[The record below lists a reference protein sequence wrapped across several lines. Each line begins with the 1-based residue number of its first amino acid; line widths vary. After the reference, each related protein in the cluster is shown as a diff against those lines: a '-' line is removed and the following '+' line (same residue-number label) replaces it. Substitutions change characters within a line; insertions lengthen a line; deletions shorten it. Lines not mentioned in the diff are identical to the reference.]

1 MYALDIFLKILL
13 DIDFF
18 GIKPKFNIN
27 NKYSY
32 GTYYGAIVS
41 IFICILLSIIFFM
54 QFFKIIL
61 HSEPTLITT
70 IYNDEDPKKLNIT
83 PNNFILTFSLQ
94 DINYNNYIN
103 ESIYFVSAS
112 LANVNLYPNGTN
124 HLVEKNLSLIKC
136 SDYNFSL
143 IPDYFKN
150 LPLNN
155 LYCINESLISIQG
168 QFKKNI
174 WSYINLRFYICNK
187 TEDNLNKCASEN
199 EIKSRLNGGYIGIFM
214 TDFNVIPTNF
224 SNPSNIF
231 GTNVYNSFSIKNHV
245 DYWMYLKPIEVITD
259 NGYFME
265 NKKKD
270 DFFGL
275 DYSKSDIYYLDDN
288 SNFLTIIIRVSPR
301 RDVYE
306 RSYLKIQGAAATIGG
321 MINLSIFIG
330 ELITYF
336 FNLTLYKHFFLQFF
350 NTEEKLFKY
359 QPNKVKIRK
368 LKSHRINSNIRP
380 KLNTN
385 NNNSINKRRIKV
397 KSENNLNNVISLKK
411 DNKNLNTEKTN
422 LNNNK
427 DNNNSLIKNDSK
439 QNLNI
444 ILYNDYLNENNYIN
458 NDDNNIEKKQIKYKV
473 HYSNNLLKIKNLKN
487 MYNFRTRASIFNINN
502 QNLNKIKNDNKTLIL
517 NSSNNNLIEN
527 EIDNNKNNNNIE
539 ENSIFSSEV
548 KFPIINFRQKRLK
561 KYVFCTKIF
570 CRRRCC
576 LKVSDIH
583 KNFSKLNFLFDL
595 IHFLKTKNEI
605 NLIKNEIYNHEQKR
619 ALNTMYTFDSDF
631 YHEKLAYD
639 LIIIEHKN

>member
-18 GIKPKFNIN
+18 GIKPKFNIK

-124 HLVEKNLSLIKC
+124 HLIEKNLSLIKC

-143 IPDYFKN
+143 IPEYFKN

-187 TEDNLNKCASEN
+187 TDDNLNKCASEN

-214 TDFNVIPTNF
+214 TDFNVIPNNY

-231 GTNVYNSFSIKNHV
+231 GTNVYNSFSIRNHV

-288 SNFLTIIIRVSPR
+288 SNFLTVIIRVSPR

-330 ELITYF
+330 QLITYF

-350 NTEEKLFKY
+350 NTEDKLFKY

-368 LKSHRINSNIRP
+368 LKSHRNNTNFRP
-380 KLNTN
+380 KLNTY
-385 NNNSINKRRIKV
+385 NNSVNKKRIKV
-397 KSENNLNNVISLKK
+397 KSENNLNNVIILKK
-411 DNKNLNTEKTN
+411 DNNNLKAEKTN
-422 LNNNK
+422 LNNK

-444 ILYNDYLNENNYIN
+444 ILYNDNCNLNENNCIN
-458 NDDNNIEKKQIKYKV
+458 NNNDNTEKKQIKYKV

-487 MYNFRTRASIFNINN
+487 LYNFRARNSIFNINN
-502 QNLNKIKNDNKTLIL
+502 QNLNKNKNDNKTLIL
-517 NSSNNNLIEN
+517 NSTNNLIEN
-527 EIDNNKNNNNIE
+527 KIDNNKNNNIIE

-561 KYVFCTKIF
+561 KYVLCTKIF

-605 NLIKNEIYNHEQKR
+605 NLIKNEIFNHKQKR

-639 LIIIEHKN
+639 LIIIKHKN

>member
-1 MYALDIFLKILL
+1 MYVLDKFLKILI

-18 GIKPKFNIN
+18 AIKPKFNIN

-32 GTYYGAIVS
+32 GTYYGAIIS
-41 IFICILLSIIFFM
+41 ICICIVLSIVFFT

-83 PNNFILTFSLQ
+83 PNNFVLTFSLQ

-103 ESIYFVSAS
+103 ESIYFVSAT
-112 LANVNLYPNGTN
+112 LANVNLLPNGSNNVIET
-124 HLVEKNLSLIKC
+124 NLSVIKC

-143 IPDYFKN
+143 LPEYFKN

-187 TEDNLNKCASEN
+187 NNLNNCATDN
-199 EIKSRLNGGYIGIFM
+199 EIKSKLNGGYIGIFM
-214 TDFNVIPTNF
+214 TDFNVLPNNY

-231 GTNVYNSFSIKNHV
+231 GTNVYNAFSIKNHI
-245 DYWMYLKPIEVITD
+245 DYWIYLKPIEVITD
-259 NGYFME
+259 NGYFMQ

-275 DYSKSDIYYLDDN
+275 DYLKSDIYYLDDN
-288 SNFLTIIIRVSPR
+288 SNFLTLVIRVSPR

-321 MINLSIFIG
+321 MINLCISVGQI
-330 ELITYF
+330 ITYF
-336 FNLTLYKHFFLQFF
+336 FNLTLYKYFFLQFF
-350 NTEEKLFKY
+350 NTEDKLFKI
-359 QPNKVKIRK
+359 PKIKTNIKR
-368 LKSHRINSNIRP
+368 LKSYKNNVNNRP
-380 KLNTN
+380 KLNN
-385 NNNSINKRRIKV
+385 NCQSVIQ
-397 KSENNLNNVISLKK
+397 SENNVINLKK
-411 DNKNLNTEKTN
+411 DCNILNAYNIN
-422 LNNNK
+422 LNNK
-427 DNNNSLIKNDSK
+427 ENNCSSILKNDSK

-444 ILYNDYLNENNYIN
+444 ILYENDNKNNNNN
-458 NDDNNIEKKQIKYKV
+458 NDILIKK
-473 HYSNNLLKIKNLKN
+473 NLKIKNLIEN
-487 MYNFRTRASIFNINN
+487 
-502 QNLNKIKNDNKTLIL
+502 NKIKYKTHYLNKSLKIKNNNNLVKKYDFKSKPLIN
-517 NSSNNNLIEN
+517 NSNINVKNKKENKSLFSGNNLIEH
-527 EIDNNKNNNNIE
+527 EIDNNNDKNSNN
-539 ENSIFSSEV
+539 SSLMET

-570 CRRRCC
+570 CKRRCC
-576 LKVSDIH
+576 IKVSDIH
-583 KNFSKLNFLFDL
+583 KNFNQINFLFDL
-595 IHFLKTKNEI
+595 IHFLKTKNEV
-605 NLIKNEIYNHEQKR
+605 NLLKNEIYNYEQRK

-639 LIIIEHKN
+639 LIIIKHKN

>member
-124 HLVEKNLSLIKC
+124 HLIEKNLSLIKC

-214 TDFNVIPTNF
+214 TDFNVIPTNY

-231 GTNVYNSFSIKNHV
+231 GTNVYNSFSIRNHV

-330 ELITYF
+330 QLITYF

-397 KSENNLNNVISLKK
+397 KSENNLNNVITLKK

-422 LNNNK
+422 LNNK

>member
-1 MYALDIFLKILL
+1 MYALDTFSKILL

-18 GIKPKFNIN
+18 AIKPKFNIN

-32 GTYYGAIVS
+32 GTYYGSIVS
-41 IFICILLSIIFFM
+41 LFICILLSIIFFM
-54 QFFKIIL
+54 QFFKIFS

-124 HLVEKNLSLIKC
+124 HLIEKNLSLIKC
-136 SDYNFSL
+136 SDYNFTL
-143 IPDYFKN
+143 IPEYFKN

-187 TEDNLNKCASEN
+187 TDDNLNKCASEN

-214 TDFNVIPTNF
+214 TDFNVIPNNY

-231 GTNVYNSFSIKNHV
+231 GTNVYNSFSIRNHV

-270 DFFGL
+270 DFFSL
-275 DYSKSDIYYLDDN
+275 DNSKSDIYYLDDN
-288 SNFLTIIIRVSPR
+288 SNFLTVIIRVSPR
-301 RDVYE
+301 REVYE

-321 MINLSIFIG
+321 MINLCIFVG
-330 ELITYF
+330 EMITYF

-350 NTEEKLFKY
+350 NTEDKLFKY

-368 LKSHRINSNIRP
+368 LKSHRNNTNFRP
-380 KLNTN
+380 KLNTY
-385 NNNSINKRRIKV
+385 NNSVNKKRIKV
-397 KSENNLNNVISLKK
+397 KSENNLNNVITLKK
-411 DNKNLNTEKTN
+411 DNNNLNAEKTN
-422 LNNNK
+422 LNNK

-444 ILYNDYLNENNYIN
+444 ILYNDNCNLNENNCIN
-458 NDDNNIEKKQIKYKV
+458 NNNDNTEKKQIKYKV

-487 MYNFRTRASIFNINN
+487 LYNFRARNSIFNINN
-502 QNLNKIKNDNKTLIL
+502 QNLNKNKNDNKTSIL
-517 NSSNNNLIEN
+517 NSFNNLIEN
-527 EIDNNKNNNNIE
+527 EIDNNNNIINE

-570 CRRRCC
+570 CSRRCC

-583 KNFSKLNFLFDL
+583 KNFRKLNFLFDL

-605 NLIKNEIYNHEQKR
+605 NLIKNELFNHEQKR

>member
-1 MYALDIFLKILL
+1 MYALDTFLKILL

-112 LANVNLYPNGTN
+112 LANVNLYSNGTN
-124 HLVEKNLSLIKC
+124 HLIEKNLSLIKC

-187 TEDNLNKCASEN
+187 TEDNLNKCASES

-214 TDFNVIPTNF
+214 TDFNVIPTNY

-231 GTNVYNSFSIKNHV
+231 GTNVYNSFSIRNHV

-270 DFFGL
+270 DFFSL
-275 DYSKSDIYYLDDN
+275 DNSKSDIYYLDDN
-288 SNFLTIIIRVSPR
+288 SS
-301 RDVYE
+301 
-306 RSYLKIQGAAATIGG
+306 
-321 MINLSIFIG
+321 
-330 ELITYF
+330 
-336 FNLTLYKHFFLQFF
+336 
-350 NTEEKLFKY
+350 
-359 QPNKVKIRK
+359 
-368 LKSHRINSNIRP
+368 
-380 KLNTN
+380 
-385 NNNSINKRRIKV
+385 
-397 KSENNLNNVISLKK
+397 
-411 DNKNLNTEKTN
+411 
-422 LNNNK
+422 
-427 DNNNSLIKNDSK
+427 
-439 QNLNI
+439 
-444 ILYNDYLNENNYIN
+444 
-458 NDDNNIEKKQIKYKV
+458 
-473 HYSNNLLKIKNLKN
+473 
-487 MYNFRTRASIFNINN
+487 
-502 QNLNKIKNDNKTLIL
+502 
-517 NSSNNNLIEN
+517 
-527 EIDNNKNNNNIE
+527 
-539 ENSIFSSEV
+539 
-548 KFPIINFRQKRLK
+548 
-561 KYVFCTKIF
+561 
-570 CRRRCC
+570 
-576 LKVSDIH
+576 
-583 KNFSKLNFLFDL
+583 FSK
-595 IHFLKTKNEI
+595 
-605 NLIKNEIYNHEQKR
+605 KR
-619 ALNTMYTFDSDF
+619 CL
-631 YHEKLAYD
+631 
-639 LIIIEHKN
+639 